1 MNWELFWA
9 ALGSLSTMA
18 ACIIALFQPTFQ
30 KMITKKRVITSF
42 RTDIEA
48 VALFAPDMVNEKMC
62 TASITNDGY
71 NSIFISGVALL
82 VDGKYYNQFVIPYNQ
97 IISQIYYIK
106 FPCELKVGEKI
117 QVNFSKQALKKEMF
131 SLNPTEPI
139 KIVITDTGNKQIIKS
154 TDKTV
159 RNIID

>member
-1 MNWELFWA
+1 MFPLA
-9 ALGSLSTMA
+9 GCLL
-18 ACIIALFQPTFQ
+18 
-30 KMITKKRVITSF
+30 R
-42 RTDIEA
+42 
-48 VALFAPDMVNEKMC
+48 VALREAISLLRSYQLGKS
-62 TASITNDGY
+62 TGATNIHMPVIHTKLSDFIQTTKFRKY
-71 NSIFISGVALL
+71 PIFISGVALL
-82 VDGKYYNQFVIPYNQ
+82 VDGKYYNQFIIPYNQ

-117 QVNFSKQALKKEMF
+117 QVNFSKQALKKEML